1 VLARL
6 TAVILRELA
15 APVIAEWQRL
25 DALEAGAACERPHA
39 DGPPPSLPSVTC
51 ASTERANGWD
61 HDTRQPVTAAGF
73 RLPGK

>member
-1 VLARL
+1 MLARL

-25 DALEAGAACERPHA
+25 GALEAGAACCRPHA
-39 DGPPPSLPSVTC
+39 DGPPEQLLPVTS
-51 ASTERANGWD
+51 AVTERANGWD